1 MDVSQILKLLAT
13 LSIGL
18 DDIDVDN
25 PLDGDVI
32 VYMQFIN
39 LAYLE
44 IIQSTISQN
53 PLVVKLNEAVDCN
66 NGILSP
72 TTKPIFIP
80 KSIYN
85 VTTNI
90 PLIPTIE
97 ENILKKDPGIKQ
109 IGKPQE
115 WYYANGVLNV
125 YPLTTNLVNIGGG
138 YGVRYIAQPP
148 PLTNE
153 SVSSDILIPPLFQQV
168 LADGASYYLFQ
179 SETGFK
185 DQVKMQAALARWE
198 IGKKKLFSYMT
209 NISGDKFL
217 STYSPI

>member
-1 MDVSQILKLLAT
+1 MDVSQILRLLAT

-66 NGILSP
+66 NGVLSP

-97 ENILKKDPGIKQ
+97 ENILKKDPGVKQ
-109 IGKPQE
+109 TGIPQE

-125 YPLTTNLVNIGGG
+125 YPLTTNLVNVGGG

-148 PLTNE
+148 PLTNK
-153 SVSSDILIPPLFQQV
+153 SLSADILIPPLFQQV

-185 DQVKMQAALARWE
+185 DQVKMQAAMARWE
-198 IGKKKLFSYMT
+198 TGKRKLFSYMT

-217 STYSPI
+217 STYSPV